1 MWDGDGVGLTG
12 KALRAAPPVVMTQ
25 VSGSVLMR
33 ILGGGNTVESMNKK
47 LKRQLIMAAAILIAF
62 VVVMA
67 ILSRLG

>member
-1 MWDGDGVGLTG
+1 
-12 KALRAAPPVVMTQ
+12 
-25 VSGSVLMR
+25 
-33 ILGGGNTVESMNKK
+33 MNKK